1 VIFAVSVWNG
11 GGFYIEVFG
20 RKFVLCLPCAV
31 SPDLDHL
38 CPFLSRFERELEAL
52 RKELANTIARSG
64 NSTPDHL
71 GRVRS
76 DSDSSMALSP
86 LMADGSLPS
95 VTPLELSPKLFLP
108 QDSKKDQ

>member
-1 VIFAVSVWNG
+1 VSVWNG

-20 RKFVLCLPCAV
+20 RKFVLYSPFNVV
-31 SPDLDHL
+31 SPDLDHI
-38 CPFLSRFERELEAL
+38 CNRFERELEAL

-71 GRVRS
+71 GPVRS
-76 DSDSSMALSP
+76 DSDSSIASSP

-95 VTPLELSPKLFLP
+95 VTPLEMSPELLP
-108 QDSKKDQ
+108 RQDSKKDQ